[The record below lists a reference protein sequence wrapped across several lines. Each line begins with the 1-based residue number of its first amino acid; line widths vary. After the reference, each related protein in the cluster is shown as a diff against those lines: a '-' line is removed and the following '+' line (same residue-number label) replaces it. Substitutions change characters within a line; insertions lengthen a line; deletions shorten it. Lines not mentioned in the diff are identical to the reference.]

1 MYISSLSIRIKKQ
14 QKNNRKTFEC
24 ENKKGS
30 ESNSVWTKIF
40 IKKIKIFIF
49 KNLFFFSSL
58 RLRSVD
64 QVYRVIYGAAD
75 ADHPQLTTTNL
86 YYTNH
91 SNPHEQRTRTIG
103 KGHCY
108 LFIHSGPAGNV
119 RIRQRNDYFFKYRPS
134 VCHWAN
140 RKYQKLDW
148 VCLYHRSLWQC
159 CCCCCYRWP
168 SGELCPTVVEA
179 EAELVAVDCEDW
191 RTAPVETKQTRN
203 ETKNIFTFVE
213 TIVASSS
220 LFLLVSIHL
229 KKDKR
234 RKRENSFLFP
244 VLN

>member
-1 MYISSLSIRIKKQ
+1 MRTIR
-14 QKNNRKTFEC
+14 
-24 ENKKGS
+24 
-30 ESNSVWTKIF
+30 
-40 IKKIKIFIF
+40 
-49 KNLFFFSSL
+49 NLL
-58 RLRSVD
+58 
-64 QVYRVIYGAAD
+64 
-75 ADHPQLTTTNL
+75 PPTCTTQTIAIH
-86 YYTNH
+86 T
-91 SNPHEQRTRTIG
+91 SKRTRTIG